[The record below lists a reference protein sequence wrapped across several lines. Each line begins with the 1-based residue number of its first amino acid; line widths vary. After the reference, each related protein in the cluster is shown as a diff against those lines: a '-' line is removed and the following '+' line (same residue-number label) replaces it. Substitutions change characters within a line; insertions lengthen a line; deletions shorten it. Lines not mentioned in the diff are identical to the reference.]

1 MSSEEHF
8 DDKPLADVD
17 EQALA
22 KALDSERVFERSS
35 APPALVIPSASST
48 DEFPD
53 EPEPEPE
60 PEAEAEAEAPAQT
73 GEALDEQPSAL
84 GDDESATEPRS
95 SYGHSDPATLAAAG
109 SGHLLDPE
117 LAAPT
122 EQTLSEAT
130 LVAIVD
136 PPAVQTDSAEPA
148 PSAPMQPDG
157 LMLQP
162 HLAHLTQVGLTDS
175 DTWEEQIKPR
185 IEHLH
190 EQIDDVNVR
199 LDHLTTRKY
208 R

>member
-1 MSSEEHF
+1 MSSEDTFEE
-8 DDKPLADVD
+8 KPLSDVD
-17 EQALA
+17 EQAVA

-60 PEAEAEAEAPAQT
+60 PEPEAQTQAQT
-73 GEALDEQPSAL
+73 GEALEELPSAS
-84 GDDESATEPRS
+84 GNGESASEPRS
-95 SYGHSDPATLAAAG
+95 SYGHSDPATLATAG
-109 SGHLLDPE
+109 SGPLLSPE
-117 LAAPT
+117 LGAPT

-130 LVAIVD
+130 LAAID
-136 PPAVQTDSAEPA
+136 SPAVAKTDPAEPA
-148 PSAPMQPDG
+148 PSAQVQPEG
-157 LMLQP
+157 LVLQP
-162 HLAHLTQVGLTDS
+162 HLAHLAQVGLTDS

>member
-17 EQALA
+17 EQAVA
-22 KALDSERVFERSS
+22 KALDSDPLFERSS

-60 PEAEAEAEAPAQT
+60 P
-73 GEALDEQPSAL
+73 S
-84 GDDESATEPRS
+84 TEPQS

-109 SGHLLDPE
+109 SGPLLNPE
-117 LAAPT
+117 LGAPT

-130 LVAIVD
+130 LVAVGSPAAAQID
-136 PPAVQTDSAEPA
+136 PAEPA
-148 PSAPMQPDG
+148 PSDEVQLQG
-157 LMLQP
+157 LVLQP
-162 HLAHLTQVGLTDS
+162 HLAHLAQVGLTDS

-190 EQIDDVNVR
+190 AQIDEVNVR
-199 LDHLTTRKY
+199 LDHLTTRKP

>member
-17 EQALA
+17 EQAVA
-22 KALDSERVFERSS
+22 KALDTERVFERSS
-35 APPALVIPSASST
+35 APPTLVIPSASST

-60 PEAEAEAEAPAQT
+60 P
-73 GEALDEQPSAL
+73 S
-84 GDDESATEPRS
+84 SEPQS

-109 SGHLLDPE
+109 SGHLLNPE
-117 LAAPT
+117 LGAPN

-130 LVAIVD
+130 LVAVD
-136 PPAVQTDSAEPA
+136 SPAAAQTDPEEPA
-148 PSAPMQPDG
+148 PSAQVQPQG
-157 LMLQP
+157 LVLQP
-162 HLAHLTQVGLTDS
+162 HLAHLAQVGLTDS

-190 EQIDDVNVR
+190 AQIDDVNDR
-199 LDHLTTRKY
+199 LDHLTTRKT

>member
-17 EQALA
+17 EQAVA
-22 KALDSERVFERSS
+22 KALDSDPLFERSS

-60 PEAEAEAEAPAQT
+60 P
-73 GEALDEQPSAL
+73 S
-84 GDDESATEPRS
+84 SEPQS

-109 SGHLLDPE
+109 SGHLLNPE
-117 LAAPT
+117 LGAPT

-130 LVAIVD
+130 LVAMD
-136 PPAVQTDSAEPA
+136 SHAAAQTDPAGAA
-148 PSAPMQPDG
+148 PSAQVQPQG
-157 LMLQP
+157 LVLQP
-162 HLAHLTQVGLTDS
+162 HLAHLAQVGLTDS

-190 EQIDDVNVR
+190 AQIDDVNVR
-199 LDHLTTRKY
+199 LDHLTTRKP